1 MCLSCGSQEPG
12 RVLLVSPTLSVAQRP
27 LPCVGVILEVIPED
41 AMSLLLPD
49 GYVVVSVLFCQS

>member
-1 MCLSCGSQEPG
+1 M
-12 RVLLVSPTLSVAQRP
+12 VLLVSPTLSVAQRP
-27 LPCVGVILEVIPED
+27 LPCMGVILEVIPED